1 MKLEKKHWAML
12 ITGVVVLFLVYWF
25 FFRKKVTESA
35 YNPYVPIW
43 GIGMGSPSES
53 GYSAD
58 QLDPMGVES
67 GYDFGR
73 SFRAPRFTPAPS
85 GKAMPTTPAKGVD
98 GHAMKWCCAAYNTS
112 NVCDH
117 WEKRETDAPCGGL
130 TA

>member
-58 QLDPMGVES
+58 QLDAMGVES
-67 GYDFGR
+67 GF
-73 SFRAPRFTPAPS
+73 SFRRRTKAATQYSPTGYGYVTNPPYISKAGECCKWAPGNASISCVPKPCTLS
-85 GKAMPTTPAKGVD
+85 
-98 GHAMKWCCAAYNTS
+98 TS
-112 NVCDH
+112 
-117 WEKRETDAPCGGL
+117 
-130 TA
+130 